1 VSDRGASSRLQARA
15 ELAGVELSLE
25 TARRLADYLAL
36 LGRWNARIN
45 LTALD
50 AAGLSDEAIDVLA
63 IEPLMAARLLR
74 PTDRVLI
81 DVGSGSGSPAVP
93 FKLAA
98 PWLRVV
104 MVESRTRKAAF
115 LQEVVRQLDLP
126 NVAVENCRIEDLA
139 ARAPREI
146 ADVVTV
152 RAVRLDDGVWRAL
165 AGIIRPSGRVLLFRS
180 NNQTSVNQEDQNFE
194 IDGKGPLGQ
203 PDHELLVLTLRAR
216 GSLQ

>member
-15 ELAGVELSLE
+15 ELAGVELSPE

-139 ARAPREI
+139 ARPPREI

-152 RAVRLDDGVWRAL
+152 RAVRLDAGVWRLIARMV
-165 AGIIRPSGRVLLFRS
+165 APTGSVVLFRS
-180 NNQTSVNQEDQNFE
+180 NNQTDP
-194 IDGKGPLGQ
+194 DTPGTGLGVVSQ
-203 PDHELLVLTLRAR
+203 TSLFRPGSQVVVLKHRA
-216 GSLQ
+216 